1 MRHAPWPPSSSTG
14 CPRAATADVAVRP
27 IRLFGDPVL
36 RTVAEPV
43 QEVDDGVRALV
54 ADLLD
59 TVAVPGRAGV
69 AANQI
74 GVPLRAFAYS
84 VEDRTGYLL
93 NPRLL
98 EVRGDPVEFDEGC
111 LSVPDLTFPT
121 RRFAWAR
128 SVGTDLDGE
137 ETEVI
142 GEGVLAEALQHEQD
156 HLDGTVY
163 LQRLDPPVR
172 REAMAAVRK
181 APWF

>member
-1 MRHAPWPPSSSTG
+1 MRRAASPPASPTG
-14 CPRAATADVAVRP
+14 DPRAATADMAVRP

-36 RTVAEPV
+36 RTVAEPIR
-43 QEVDDGVRALV
+43 EVDERVRALV

-74 GVPLRAFAYS
+74 GVPLRAFAYN
-84 VEDRTGYLL
+84 VDGRIGYLL
-93 NPRLL
+93 NPELV
-98 EVRGDPVEFDEGC
+98 EVRGEPVELDEGC
-111 LSVPDLTFPT
+111 LSVPDLSFPI
-121 RRFAWAR
+121 RRAPWAR
-128 SVGTDLDGE
+128 SNGIDLDGAPV
-137 ETEVI
+137 EVV

-163 LQRLDPPVR
+163 LQRLEPAVR
-172 REAMAAVRK
+172 REAMAAVRR